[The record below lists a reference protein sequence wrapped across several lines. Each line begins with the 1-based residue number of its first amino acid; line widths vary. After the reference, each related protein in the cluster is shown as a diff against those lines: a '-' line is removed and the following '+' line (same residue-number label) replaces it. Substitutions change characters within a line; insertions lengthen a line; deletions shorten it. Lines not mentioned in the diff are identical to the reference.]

1 MPETNLNQIQ
11 ALWIHAESE
20 ALEIMSD
27 FYEELG
33 QELLEYHDELEL
45 EREVAR

>member
-1 MPETNLNQIQ
+1 MPETSLNQIQ

-20 ALEIMSD
+20 ALEIMAD

-33 QELLEYHDELEL
+33 QELLEYELEL
-45 EREVAR
+45 EAEGMVAP

>member
-1 MPETNLNQIQ
+1 MPVTSLNQIQ

-27 FYEELG
+27 FYEEHG
-33 QELLEYHDELEL
+33 QELLEYESELEL
-45 EREVAR
+45 EGEVAR